1 MRLTPLVR
9 RACGML
15 AAGAALSL
23 GAISTQAHA
32 AQVVF
37 STNPF
42 QGSTALT
49 TPGRQVFAGQE
60 RFLSGFNLATD
71 SFVFDAATF
80 GLGSS
85 LSFVNAPSGGIPAAG
100 ADVIV
105 LQDIDNDAN
114 PATPFAAGTAA
125 NVIAGKVTTD
135 HAGFFIYHNSVLDVN
150 RLVFST
156 NLNDPTAD
164 LSILARITSPT
175 GLDAINALPQ
185 FTNANFVSSVPEP
198 STAAMSA
205 LGLAGMAFVMR
216 RRRQSSSV
224 SG

>member
-1 MRLTPLVR
+1 MHSTSFVR
-9 RACGML
+9 RACAAL
-15 AAGAALSL
+15 AASAAFSL
-23 GAISTQAHA
+23 STQVHA
-32 AQVVF
+32 TEVVF
-37 STNPF
+37 STDPF
-42 QGSTALT
+42 LGSTALT

-71 SFVFDAATF
+71 RFVFDAATF

-85 LSFVNAPSGGIPAAG
+85 LNVVNSLSGGIPASG

-105 LQDIDNDAN
+105 LQDTDNDAN

-125 NVIAGKVTTD
+125 SVIAGKVSTD

-198 STAAMSA
+198 STAALA
-205 LGLAGMAFVMR
+205 AVGLAGVFVMR
-216 RRRQSSSV
+216 RRQRSEAV
-224 SG
+224 GAYAVA

>member
-1 MRLTPLVR
+1 MRLTSLVR
-9 RACGML
+9 RACGTL
-15 AAGAALSL
+15 AAGAAVSLS
-23 GAISTQAHA
+23 AISTQVHA
-32 AQVVF
+32 TEVVF
-37 STNPF
+37 STDPF
-42 QGSTALT
+42 LGSTALT

-60 RFLSGFNLATD
+60 RFLSGFNLASD
-71 SFVFDAATF
+71 SFVFNAATF
-80 GLGSS
+80 GLGNS
-85 LSFVNAPSGGIPAAG
+85 LSFVNSLSGGIPAAG

-105 LQDIDNDAN
+105 LQDTDNDGN

-125 NVIAGKVTTD
+125 SVIAGKVSTD

-156 NLNDPTAD
+156 NLNDPAAD

-198 STAAMSA
+198 STAALA
-205 LGLAGMAFVMR
+205 AIGLAGVMLMR
-216 RRRQSSSV
+216 RRSKMAEPAA
-224 SG
+224 